1 MLSTEMMHQRL
12 YSICLEYESPLN
24 PEKVKVLYRCP
35 ILVGS
40 ASDPQIAYCSLS
52 TFHSNVS

>member
-12 YSICLEYESPLN
+12 YSICLDYESLLT
-24 PEKVKVLYRCP
+24 PEKVMAVYRCP

-40 ASDPQIAYCSLS
+40 ASDPQMYCSRS
-52 TFHSNVS
+52 TIHSDDN